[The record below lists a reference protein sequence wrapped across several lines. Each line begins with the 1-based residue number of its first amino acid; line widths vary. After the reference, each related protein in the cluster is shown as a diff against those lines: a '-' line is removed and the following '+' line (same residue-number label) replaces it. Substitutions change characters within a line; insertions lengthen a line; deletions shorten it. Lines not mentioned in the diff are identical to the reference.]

1 MYYAYW
7 SDWLRKSNTF
17 VYINS
22 EHVLCNLFVYIRV
35 KILLYKT
42 DDIMHILSSL
52 RVYVRVH
59 VCLLNIF
66 NMINSNYSPKILV
79 AIWVSLD
86 LIFSDFL
93 CDWRYSKT
101 LIFYWVHFI
110 VFWFRLI
117 PVLYIY
123 CRPFPS
129 AWIF

>member
-22 EHVLCNLFVYIRV
+22 EHVLCNLFVCIRV

-52 RVYVRVH
+52 RVYVRLH

-101 LIFYWVHFI
+101 LSFYWVHFI
-110 VFWFRLI
+110 VFWLCLI